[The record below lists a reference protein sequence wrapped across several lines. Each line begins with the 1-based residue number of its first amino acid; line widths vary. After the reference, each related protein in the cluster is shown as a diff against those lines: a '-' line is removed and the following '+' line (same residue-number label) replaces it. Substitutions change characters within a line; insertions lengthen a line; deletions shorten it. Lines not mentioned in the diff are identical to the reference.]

1 MLYQQLIN
9 GLMLGASYSLVAIG
23 YTLIFGVLN
32 LLYFAHGEVFM
43 VGAFVGLFIVTL
55 LHTNIYVALIGATIA
70 CAALGAFAYFVAV
83 RPVPKNRPLAPLIST
98 IGLTIVLQNLA
109 VYIFGGQQF
118 SFPET
123 IKQTLYHFGPITIS
137 SAQIFILGVAL
148 VLMVALWLFIERSKL
163 GRAMRAV
170 AENHET
176 AALLGV
182 DVNRVM
188 LLTFVIGSGIA
199 GIAGVLD
206 GLKNSSVSPFMGLGA
221 AVKGL
226 IVMLLGGLGNLPG
239 AMVAGLMLGLIEI
252 LSAAYIGTTERDF
265 FSFLI
270 LILILLYK
278 PTGLVRHAHCRAK
291 IGHASRLPRQLHA
304 IDPDLH
310 RDQCRSLPTAS
321 SRRSR
326 PVRSRSARPASWR
339 SAHTPRA
346 S

>member
-43 VGAFVGLFIVTL
+43 VGAFVGLFLVL
-55 LHTNIYVALIGATIA
+55 YAGTNIYVALLGAMIA
-70 CAALGAFAYFVAV
+70 CAVLGALAFFVAV
-83 RPVPKNRPLAPLIST
+83 RPVPKDRPLAPLIST
-98 IGLTIVLQNLA
+98 IGLTIVLQNFA
-109 VYIFGGQQF
+109 IYVFGGRQF

-123 IKQTLYHFGPITIS
+123 IHQELYHFGPVTIS
-137 SAQIFILGVAL
+137 SVQIFILGIAIA
-148 VLMVALWLFIERSKL
+148 LMVALWLFIERTKL

-182 DVNRVM
+182 NVNRVV
-188 LLTFVIGSGIA
+188 LITFVIGSGIA

-226 IVMLLGGLGNLPG
+226 IVMLLGGLGNVPG
-239 AMVAGLMLGLIEI
+239 AMIAGLLLGMIEI

-270 LILILLYK
+270 LILILLYR
-278 PTGLVRHAHCRAK
+278 PTGLFGTR
-291 IGHASRLPRQLHA
+291 
-304 IDPDLH
+304 
-310 RDQCRSLPTAS
+310 TAEQK
-321 SRRSR
+321 
-326 PVRSRSARPASWR
+326 
-339 SAHTPRA
+339 
-346 S
+346 